1 MNPERIFQTVCKI
14 VMAPSITP
22 VASSPNRF
30 IRNCAAQIAVRE
42 DVAYRI
48 ADVCYCR
55 NHLVENDKSSVTEHP
70 AYDFAH
76 LVQIVP

>member
-1 MNPERIFQTVCKI
+1 MNSVDNARCFLSEQVYQELP
-14 VMAPSITP
+14 
-22 VASSPNRF
+22 
-30 IRNCAAQIAVRE
+30 CAAQIAVRE